1 MIKNPS
7 KLTLNSDSKAILS
20 ILDEGLEISNSSLHL
35 KKYILKNKIQL
46 PSSQIDL
53 KKYNHLFLIAIG
65 KSAGTMAEFISKK
78 IDFKKG
84 IIVVPKDVMPKIKKS
99 VFEIINAGHP
109 LPNQNSFKAGK
120 NLVSFLKQT
129 TKNDFVVF
137 LISGGGSALS
147 IYPNSISLQ
156 DKILVN
162 EKLIKSGA
170 SINEIACIRKH
181 LSLIKGGRLIQNM
194 NCTGISFLVSD
205 VIGDD
210 LGTIS
215 SGITYCDKSSFHDAM
230 KIVKKF
236 SLERKLPKS
245 ALSVLKSGLNGKI
258 PETPKKPKIKNFV
271 ILNNYASLSYMKEKS
286 KKLGYTTSLIP
297 NMIDS
302 LNRVTNILANT
313 ALNSKSHCIV
323 FGGEPTVHVTGKG
336 KGGRNQELVLRL
348 YEKLKH
354 NKHNF
359 TIASIGTDGIDG
371 NTKFAGA
378 LFSTE
383 YECDGKPYLKNND
396 SSSFFKKYGGL
407 IKTGI
412 TQNNVND
419 IGVILRRN

>member
-170 SINEIACIRKH
+170 NINEIACIRKH

-302 LNRVTNILANT
+302 LNRVTNILANA

-359 TIASIGTDGIDG
+359 AIASIGTDGIDG

>member
-302 LNRVTNILANT
+302 LNRVTNILANA

>member
-170 SINEIACIRKH
+170 NINEIACIRKH

-236 SLERKLPKS
+236 SLERKLPRS

-302 LNRVTNILANT
+302 LNRVTNILANA
-313 ALNSKSHCIV
+313 ALTSKSCCIV